1 MRSTDTTL
9 LYWQQ
14 GAGATPAVPRTIGG
28 GGLAVSSRETTRS
41 AAPETDAADAI
52 DNDVSTISA
61 SNLSLHDL
69 FAQQARHMLERAD
82 LDEEQKQTI
91 LVAMS
96 CPCCGAG
103 GMSFSV
109 KLKD

>member
-1 MRSTDTTL
+1 L
-9 LYWQQ
+9 
-14 GAGATPAVPRTIGG
+14 G
-28 GGLAVSSRETTRS
+28 SREAPRS
-41 AAPETDAADAI
+41 ASLETDEPGIDALSS
-52 DNDVSTISA
+52 DVSTVIA

-69 FAQQARHMLERAD
+69 FEQQARRMLERAD

-96 CPCCGAG
+96 CPCCGGG